1 MKHSQETIDK
11 VIALKDEGLSSRAI
25 AAILGIGK
33 STVNDIW
40 NRKNSNS
47 TENTDWV
54 WNVPELK
61 YEPESVAFVKVKQ
74 KGPRILFFDLESTP
88 SIVATF
94 GRWKQNIGTESVLRE
109 GGFLLSAC
117 WKYLGDDEVTKV
129 VLSADEATKGD
140 DVRIVCALYEAF
152 EEADIV
158 VAHNAARFDVP
169 LFKTRLISHGMPPP
183 KTVKVVDTLQIAKT
197 LKFNSNKLDS
207 LGNYLDVGRK
217 LETTGMSLW
226 LRCMDGDVEALKT
239 MVDYNEQDV
248 RLLERVYM
256 RLRAFDTRPAN
267 AGHYHDD
274 NLCRCPVCGSPDVE
288 ATGNSVFTPV
298 SEFTEVVCNDCG
310 HRSRTR
316 LTMNSKEKRE
326 NLLITAR

>member
-1 MKHSQETIDK
+1 M
-11 VIALKDEGLSSRAI
+11 SSRSI
-25 AAILGIGK
+25 AALLNISK
-33 STVNDIW
+33 STVNNII
-40 NRKNSNS
+40 NRKNK
-47 TENTDWV
+47 EIDDFEW
-54 WNVPELK
+54 ELLP
-61 YEPESVAFVKVKQ
+61 YDTKQ
-74 KGPRILFFDLESTP
+74 HGPRILFFDLESTP

-117 WKYLGDDEVTKV
+117 WKYLGEDTVTKM
-129 VLSADEATKGD
+129 VLTPEQAIAGD
-140 DVRIVCALYEAF
+140 DTSIVCGLYEAF
-152 EEADIV
+152 EQSDIV

-183 KTVKVVDTLQIAKT
+183 KTVKVVDTLQIAKG
-197 LKFNSNKLDS
+197 LRFNSNKLDS

-217 LETTGMSLW
+217 IETTGISLW
-226 LRCMDGDVEALKT
+226 IRCMHGDQSALKE

-248 RLLERVYM
+248 ILLERVYM

-267 AGHYHDD
+267 AGHYFSDD
-274 NLCRCPVCGSPDVE
+274 YHRCPVCGSTHIEP
-288 ATGNSVFTPV
+288 TGSSVFTPV
-298 SEFTEVVCNDCG
+298 SEFAEVLCNDCG

-316 LTMNSKEKRE
+316 TIINSKEKRK

>member
-11 VIALKDEGLSSRAI
+11 VIALKAEGLSSRAI
-25 AAILGIGK
+25 GAILGIGK
-33 STVNDIW
+33 STVNDIY
-40 NRKNSNS
+40 NRTTNAELIDWEWD
-47 TENTDWV
+47 TE
-54 WNVPELK
+54 VPT
-61 YEPESVAFVKVKQ
+61 PEYNPENVAFKK

-117 WKYLGDDEVTKV
+117 WKYLGDEEVTKM
-129 VLSADEATKGD
+129 VLTSSEAQKGD
-140 DVRIVCALYEAF
+140 DTRIVCGLYEAF
-152 EEADIV
+152 EEADLV

-197 LKFNSNKLDS
+197 LRFNSNKLDS

-217 LETTGMSLW
+217 IETTGISLW
-226 LRCMDGDVEALKT
+226 IRCMQGDEEALHE
-239 MVDYNEQDV
+239 MVTYNEQDV
-248 RLLERVYM
+248 TLLERVYM
-256 RLRAFDTRPAN
+256 RLRAFDTRPTN
-267 AGHYHDD
+267 AGHFHDD
-274 NLCRCPVCGSPDVE
+274 DHAHCPVCGSTE
-288 ATGNSVFTPV
+288 LEHTGNSVYTPV
-298 SEFTEVVCNDCG
+298 SEFAEVVCNDCG

-316 LTMNSKEKRE
+316 QVLNSKEKR
-326 NLLITAR
+326 NKLLITAR